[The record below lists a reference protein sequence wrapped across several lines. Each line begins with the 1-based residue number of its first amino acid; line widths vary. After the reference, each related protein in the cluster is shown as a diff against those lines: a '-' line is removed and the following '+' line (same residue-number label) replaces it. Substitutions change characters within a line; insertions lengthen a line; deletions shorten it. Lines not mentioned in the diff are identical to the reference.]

1 MWTSDWIEERY
12 LKEAGYLLN
21 FKNLEDPVV
30 IVYAKLLKDWLRQTA
45 KLSIKAMF
53 WFWDCIPPRERQRA
67 YEADTRL
74 PELDFSK
81 HQLETTSS

>member
-1 MWTSDWIEERY
+1 MIKNVLECF
-12 LKEAGYLLN
+12 N
-21 FKNLEDPVV
+21 FFTIWKNLQKMREDPVV